1 MGGDDCPEG
10 KNQDTEITRFLDHG
24 TCEISLFNEVA
35 ERRWTDP
42 SSQPNIRCWYW
53 ELPSRPTCTEAKVGW
68 GGQPANYEAI
78 GDQFQGFGYGMKE
91 KNPNKPPQ
99 NIMSRNLLPT
109 SEREKA
115 KLAIIP
121 DVDPC
126 QSPLL
131 VSSPFCW
138 YFVVSYIQT
147 PIFVPEIPSGRG
159 TARSFRRRQSDPQ
172 QLLWVSWQVV
182 IAMAI
187 VGDPPAGPVLR
198 LQWLAATSSKP
209 LCELTSSSAT
219 ARKNG
224 RLSVS
229 EGS

>member
-1 MGGDDCPEG
+1 M
-10 KNQDTEITRFLDHG
+10 DHG

>member
-1 MGGDDCPEG
+1 MVHVRYHFSTKLLEEYGLIRAPNPTFGVGTGSFQVGQPARKPRLVGGG
-10 KNQDTEITRFLDHG
+10 
-24 TCEISLFNEVA
+24 
-35 ERRWTDP
+35 
-42 SSQPNIRCWYW
+42 QP
-53 ELPSRPTCTEAKVGW
+53 
-68 GGQPANYEAI
+68 GQPANYEAI
-78 GDQFQGFGYGMKE
+78 GDQLEGFGYGMKE
-91 KNPNKPPQ
+91 EIPNKPPQ
-99 NIMSRNLLPT
+99 NIMSRNLFPT
-109 SEREKA
+109 SEREMA

-121 DVDPC
+121 HVDPC

-147 PIFVPEIPSGRG
+147 PIFAPEIPSGRG

-187 VGDPPAGPVLR
+187 VGGPPAGPVLR
-198 LQWLAATSSKP
+198 LQWFAATSSKP